1 MDKKI
6 IGGVFNTIDDAE
18 KAIRGLKD
26 EGFGSEDLTVFAKD
40 KDQIHEIEEETD
52 TDVSKNKTGRGKNSG
67 LGAGYGA
74 ASGGVL
80 GGIAGWIAGIG
91 LLTIPGVGAV
101 AAAGPLATILSGAG
115 VGAGSGGI
123 VGALV
128 GAGIP
133 EEQAKQYEKDLKD
146 GKVIVLVE
154 TPAEKHNA
162 VYRTFIDNKTENSA
176 MYPKGV
182 VSESYR

>member
-1 MDKKI
+1 MNKKI
-6 IGGVFNTIDDAE
+6 IGGVFNSIHDAE
-18 KAIRGLKD
+18 KAIKGLKN
-26 EGFGSEDLTVFAKD
+26 EGFTSEDITVFAKD
-40 KDQIHEIEEETD
+40 KDQVDEIEDDTN

-67 LGAGYGA
+67 IGLGYGA

-91 LLTIPGVGAV
+91 LLTIPGVGAI
-101 AAAGPLATILSGAG
+101 AAAGPLATTLSGAG

-133 EEQAKQYEKDLKD
+133 KEQAKQYEKDLKD
-146 GKVIVLVE
+146 GKIIVLVE
-154 TPAEKHNA
+154 AEESKHNA
-162 VYRTFIDNKTENSA
+162 VYNNFLESRTENSS
-176 MYPKGV
+176 MYPEGV
-182 VSESYR
+182 GTGHR